1 MISAEL
7 EWINMI
13 GTWDKSGEEKKNRSR
28 VRKKQVCKNP
38 CMTS

>member
-28 VRKKQVCKNP
+28 
-38 CMTS
+38 SS